1 MDIRNIIII
10 ILFIIVSIEIIH
22 LIIIKKELKRITKQI
37 KHIKN
42 NNSNNLINSQISLK
56 EVNQLINE
64 INVLLK
70 ESKKEKSNY
79 EDKTIQL
86 KKMITNISHDLRTPL
101 TSAIGYIEIILNSD
115 LDEKEKQAELQIIEE
130 RLKRL
135 EELINSFFEFSK
147 IKSANKTIELEEVNL
162 NSILEESIIHYYED
176 YKKSNREIILK
187 NKLSNHKIMSNKE
200 MLTRVFDNL
209 IGNSYKHSKS
219 NLTISVE
226 NKKDIEITFSNKLD
240 YQELD
245 INHIFDEFYT
255 VDISRTKNNTGL
267 GLAIAK
273 EFIENLGGKINAKKK
288 QDNLEIIIKL
298 PKNLTKS

>member
-56 EVNQLINE
+56 EVNQLIKE

-101 TSAIGYIEIILNSD
+101 TSAIGYIEMILNSD

-176 YKKSNREIILK
+176 YKKANREIILE
-187 NKLSNHKIMSNKE
+187 NKLSNHKIISNKE